1 MRSVLKQFHDDPLP
15 GLAGAVAAAGMV
27 SIGACHTL
35 LGIALAAIILRR
47 ERFRWPPFWQ
57 AIALFMAATFLSAA
71 FNGYFREGLPQLRKF
86 YVWMILPVLYSSLRT
101 CWQVRRVLQA
111 MAVGGTASAAWG
123 IVQFYR
129 KYQQALERGEPF
141 YQSYVGSRITGF
153 TSHWQTFA
161 GDMML
166 AFLIV
171 AAFVITVRRRSPLA
185 FGALGLLSLA
195 LLLGFTRSIWP
206 ATAAGLA
213 VILWQ
218 WRPMAL
224 LSLPLLAGLVVT
236 MAPEPLHSRIVSL
249 WKPNATLD
257 SNEHR
262 AVLRRTGLAMAA
274 SNPLLGVG
282 PERVLARFGEYYPT
296 DAPHPVPAE
305 WYTKHLHN
313 TYIHYAAER
322 GFPAM
327 LALVAFI
334 LLAWVYMLRAL
345 QRTRLDD
352 ENRRMALLVAAAA
365 IPGILVSG
373 WWEVNLGDSEVLGC
387 FLAVLACGFVA
398 AASGNDAPEVAS

>member
-1 MRSVLKQFHDDPLP
+1 MP

-35 LGIALAAIILRR
+35 LGIALAALIVRLTVRGG
-47 ERFRWPPFWQ
+47 RFRLPPFWQ
-57 AIALFMAATFLSAA
+57 VIALFMAATILSAA
-71 FNGYFREGLPQLRKF
+71 LNGHFREGLPQIRKF
-86 YVWMILPVLYSSLRT
+86 YVWMIMPVLYSSLRN

-111 MAVGGTASAAWG
+111 MAVAGTASAAWG
-123 IVQFYR
+123 MVQFYR
-129 KYQQALERGEPF
+129 KYQQAAERSEPF
-141 YQSYVGSRITGF
+141 NQSYVGSRITGF

-185 FGALGLLSLA
+185 FGALGLLGLA

-218 WRPMAL
+218 WRPMAV

-236 MAPEPLHSRIVSL
+236 WAPEPLHSRIVSL

-274 SNPLLGVG
+274 GNPLLGVG
-282 PERVLARFGEYYPT
+282 PERVLARFEEYYPA

-334 LLAWVYMLRAL
+334 LVSWVYLLRAL
-345 QRTRLDD
+345 QQTRRDD
-352 ENRRMALLVAAAA
+352 ENRRLALLVASAAV
-365 IPGILVSG
+365 PGILVGG

-387 FLAVLACGFVA
+387 FLAILACGFVA
-398 AASGNDAPEVAS
+398 AANGNDAPEHMP

>member
-1 MRSVLKQFHDDPLP
+1 MP

-35 LGIALAAIILRR
+35 LGIALAALILRR
-47 ERFRWPPFWQ
+47 GRFRLPPFRWL
-57 AIALFMAATFLSAA
+57 IAVFMAATILSAA
-71 FNGYFREGLPQLRKF
+71 LNGHFREGLPQLRKF
-86 YVWMILPVLYSSLRT
+86 YVWLILPVLYSSLRNGR
-101 CWQVRRVLQA
+101 QVRRVLQA

-123 IVQFYR
+123 MVQFYR
-129 KYQQALERGEPF
+129 KYQQAAERGEPF

-185 FGALGLLSLA
+185 FGALGLLGLA

-213 VILWQ
+213 VVLWQ
-218 WRPMAL
+218 WRPMAV

-262 AVLRRTGLAMAA
+262 VVLRRTGLAMAA
-274 SNPLLGVG
+274 AHPLLGVG
-282 PERVLARFGEYYPT
+282 PERVLARFEEYYPA

-327 LALVAFI
+327 LGLVAFI
-334 LLAWVYMLRAL
+334 LATWVYLLRAL
-345 QRTRLDD
+345 QRTRPDD
-352 ENRRMALLVAAAA
+352 ENRSLALLAAAAA
-365 IPGILVSG
+365 IPGILVGG

-387 FLAVLACGFVA
+387 FLAILACGFVA
-398 AASGNDAPEVAS
+398 AANGNDTPELAP